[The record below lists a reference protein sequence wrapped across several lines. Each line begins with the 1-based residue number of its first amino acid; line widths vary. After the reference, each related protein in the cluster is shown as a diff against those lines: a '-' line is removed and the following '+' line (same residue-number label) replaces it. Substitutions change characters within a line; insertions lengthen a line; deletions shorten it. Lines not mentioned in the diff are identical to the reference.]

1 MESLRLPHGVGDLE
15 KLNEENAVY
24 LSKALQVPRQ
34 ELKNSLMLRIVQKI
48 HLVVYENTDIVMVLK
63 A

>member
-48 HLVVYENTDIVMVLK
+48 HLVVYENTDIVTVLK